1 MTFERGIIRSAKL
14 YSLKRFFVYTASS
27 SQDIAKKTL
36 LITDLFQKLWT
47 SDPESYPS
55 NLFKYKKTLN
65 SYISVIDRDEKKKK
79 KTSLN
84 DSRFPLYFE
93 LVSSSKFSL
102 SSHDFFLINLY
113 KKIFRSFS
121 YVDQ

>member
-36 LITDLFQKLWT
+36 LITDLFQRHWT
-47 SDPESYPS
+47 SDTRDPESYPS

-79 KTSLN
+79 NFTQW
-84 DSRFPLYFE
+84 
-93 LVSSSKFSL
+93 
-102 SSHDFFLINLY
+102 HDFLY
-113 KKIFRSFS
+113 ILN
-121 YVDQ
+121 

>member
-36 LITDLFQKLWT
+36 LITDLFQRLWT

-84 DSRFPLYFE
+84 GTISSIFWISFVVEILTFFSRFFLN
-93 LVSSSKFSL
+93 KSL
-102 SSHDFFLINLY
+102 
-113 KKIFRSFS
+113 
-121 YVDQ
+121 